1 MRLLGKGVYL
11 LFCIITLSQF
21 GCSTNPS
28 PVSASLNWNAELVD
42 DLPVNP
48 LRWRVITSTSDQSTA
63 TMATLFG
70 NDPAVGCAR
79 LHSQTNYPAG
89 SVICLV
95 TSLAGNRQCH
105 RLGPKS
111 PSRHDAIRDGDFPG
125 QIPSVGRS
133 TNSSELPGGSCA
145 NAMRL
150 IDFSMAHPYNS
161 FVRKQALLS
170 SSLSLSYLSL
180 QIGGGV

>member
-21 GCSTNPS
+21 GCSTNPC
-28 PVSASLNWNAELVD
+28 PVSASLNRNAELVG

-70 NDPAVGCAR
+70 NDPAVGYAR

-95 TSLAGNRQCH
+95 KWTQREDPRWFGAEIPDRVKSVEFVTVAAGPNG
-105 RLGPKS
+105 GPSYAYEDYQGVPLKKV
-111 PSRHDAIRDGDFPG
+111 PAR
-125 QIPSVGRS
+125 
-133 TNSSELPGGSCA
+133 EGGA
-145 NAMRL
+145 PTERTA
-150 IDFSMAHPYNS
+150 Y
-161 FVRKQALLS
+161 LLS
-170 SSLSLSYLSL
+170 LRAA
-180 QIGGGV
+180 VTP